1 MNRTSSIW
9 SQDFP
14 SPIFILSIYFQ
25 TSSLDWP
32 GFTHSV
38 PKALPHGRLLISVS
52 QMLELEVCV
61 HAQLVL
67 LPLKGRESGEG
78 VAKNSLSEIEDLQRW
93 KESRD
98 SQRDDK
104 NTFSRFS
111 SSLPLQND
119 FRVDST
125 TPQLHETVC
134 WYSLG
139 RWLRQVSPLYF
150 KGC

>member
-1 MNRTSSIW
+1 M
-9 SQDFP
+9 
-14 SPIFILSIYFQ
+14 
-25 TSSLDWP
+25 
-32 GFTHSV
+32 
-38 PKALPHGRLLISVS
+38 
-52 QMLELEVCV
+52 
-61 HAQLVL
+61 
-67 LPLKGRESGEG
+67 
-78 VAKNSLSEIEDLQRW
+78 AKNSLSEIEDLQRW